1 MCVVP
6 GGALREEALP
16 PSRRPLQPGAAA
28 FAALAPHPR
37 LCGLDVQ
44 VRRSCVSDPRMAVR
58 MVSPGERRRLPVA
71 VSGRALQLRSAAAA
85 QRRTALAMTE
95 KENAETVEKS
105 AEEIMALNLKLGDAA
120 EAGDAELIR
129 QLVEDGADVE
139 YAPFVPDE
147 EDDDEDDQDGDYST
161 NATEGSVEG
170 TASVEN
176 PAPDV
181 TVAGDGKSL
190 TACVVP
196 CSRYLRSLPGCGLIP
211 VLSPLPSPATPALS
225 LLLCVRVCVCV
236 SETAW

>member
-1 MCVVP
+1 
-6 GGALREEALP
+6 
-16 PSRRPLQPGAAA
+16 
-28 FAALAPHPR
+28 
-37 LCGLDVQ
+37 
-44 VRRSCVSDPRMAVR
+44 MAVR
-58 MVSPGERRRLPVA
+58 VVSPGERRRLPVA

-181 TVAGDGKSL
+181 TVAGDGQFVD
-190 TACVVP
+190 TCGVP
-196 CSRYLRSLPGCGLIP
+196 GSRNLRCGLIP
-211 VLSPLPSPATPALS
+211 VLSLLPCPAPPALS
-225 LLLCVRVCVCV
+225 PCLREEEGEERGATSARSQGV
-236 SETAW
+236 SSSPHAPSQFELKPRIQLWTIQSAYKLSFQPIRIITQNLPGRTI

>member
-44 VRRSCVSDPRMAVR
+44 VRRSCVSEPRMAVR

-71 VSGRALQLRSAAAA
+71 VSGRALQLRSVAAA

-181 TVAGDGKSL
+181 TVAGDGQSVD
-190 TACVVP
+190 TCGVP
-196 CSRYLRSLPGCGLIP
+196 GSRNLRCELIP
-211 VLSPLPSPATPALS
+211 VLSLLPSPAPPALS
-225 LLLCVRVCVCV
+225 PILCVCVCV
-236 SETAW
+236 CLCVCV